1 MRSLVLFLFPVLLA
15 SCGTTVT
22 QNEIFA
28 QARNEIARRETWSDN
43 ATILIEQHPDEFHL
57 TWRAVAGSFD
67 YSQAPTARGI
77 RVVPGTEREM
87 RFTREG
93 CLMSYS
99 NPTSPCLDPAMPLLS
114 PAVEPMP
121 ADK

>member
-1 MRSLVLFLFPVLLA
+1 MRSLLFLLPVLLA

-28 QARNEIARRETWSDN
+28 QARTEIARRETWADN
-43 ATILIEQHPDEFHL
+43 ATILIQQHPDEFHL

-67 YSQAPTARGI
+67 YSQAPTARGL

-87 RFTREG
+87 RFTRQG
-93 CLMSYS
+93 CLIGYSYPA
-99 NPTSPCLDPAMPLLS
+99 NRCLDPALPS
-114 PAVEPMP
+114 GAPAGSWSTP
-121 ADK
+121 DK

>member
-1 MRSLVLFLFPVLLA
+1 MRSLLFLFPVLLA
-15 SCGTTVT
+15 SCGSTVT

-28 QARNEIARRETWSDN
+28 QARTEIARRETWADN
-43 ATILIEQHPDEFHL
+43 ATILIQQHPDEFHL

-67 YSQAPTARGI
+67 YSQAPTARGL

-93 CLMSYS
+93 CLIGYS
-99 NPTSPCLDPAMPLLS
+99 NPTSRCLDPATPQLS
-114 PAVEPMP
+114 PAGEPMP
-121 ADK
+121 SDK

>member
-1 MRSLVLFLFPVLLA
+1 MRSLLFLCPVLLA

-28 QARNEIARRETWSDN
+28 QARTEIARRETWADN
-43 ATILIEQHPDEFHL
+43 ATILIQQHPDEFHL

-67 YSQAPTARGI
+67 YSQAPSARGV
-77 RVVPGTEREM
+77 RVVPGTEREL

-93 CLMSYS
+93 CLIGYS
-99 NPTSPCLDPAMPLLS
+99 NPTSRCLDPVVSSGATAGSWSTP
-114 PAVEPMP
+114 
-121 ADK
+121 DK